1 MEKRNSHILSQILRF
16 TKNRLPT
23 GWFAPVF
30 SRVKFELVL
39 LKDDWFD
46 TISDFLLPFVIECQ
60 LLLEGIVVIKIVQS
74 SMNRLIGVTLLLF
87 CDQLI
92 DRLDVSVI

>member
-1 MEKRNSHILSQILRF
+1 M
-16 TKNRLPT
+16 
-23 GWFAPVF
+23 
-30 SRVKFELVL
+30 
-39 LKDDWFD
+39 
-46 TISDFLLPFVIECQ
+46 IEGQ

-74 SMNRLIGVTLLLF
+74 SMNRHIGVTLLLF